1 MRTYDYLSPRT
12 VLEALEILENAN
24 KDTRIIAGG
33 TDIVLDIHKGRVKP
47 DSIVNINKL
56 QDLKYVKLEDG
67 LIKIGPVMTFSE
79 IEDDELLNKKAKVL
93 VMACRE
99 IGSTQIRN
107 LGTIGGNIVN
117 SSSAADSVAALITL
131 DASVVL
137 KSKNEERTMK
147 LIDFYN
153 NGKSVIRKDELL
165 TEIFFDEPNVN
176 TATAFTKLGRRK
188 ALAIVVMSMGAL
200 IEKDENNKCTKA
212 QFVLGA
218 VSRHPSRLY
227 EIENKIIGQEVNS
240 ENLCGLIDEM
250 ATTIYN
256 TIVEGSPGSLRRL
269 DSAKYKN
276 KSIRGI
282 AKTTFESILSDLE
295 IQ

>member
-12 VLEALEILENAN
+12 VLEALDILENEN
-24 KDTRIIAGG
+24 KDMRIIAGG

-200 IEKDENNKCTKA
+200 IEKDETNKCTKA

-276 KSIRGI
+276 KSIKGI

>member
-1 MRTYDYLSPRT
+1 MRTYDYFSPRT
-12 VLEALEILENAN
+12 VSEALDILENAN
-24 KDTRIIAGG
+24 KDTYIIAGG
-33 TDIVLDIHKGRVKP
+33 TDVVLDIHKGRIEP
-47 DSIVNINKL
+47 DKMLNINKL
-56 QDLKYVKLEDG
+56 QELKYVKCEDG

-79 IEDDELLNKKAKVL
+79 IEVDELLNKKAKVL

-107 LGTIGGNIVN
+107 LGTVGGNIVN

-147 LIDFYN
+147 LIDFYD
-153 NGKSVIRKDELL
+153 NGKSKIRKDELL

-200 IEKDENNKCTKA
+200 LEKNEANICTKA

-227 EIENKIIGQEVNS
+227 EIEKQIIGKEINRD
-240 ENLCGLIDEM
+240 NLYGLIDDM

-269 DSAKYKN
+269 NSAKYKN

-282 AKTTFESILSDLE
+282 AKTTFESILSDFE
-295 IQ
+295 IR

>member
-1 MRTYDYLSPRT
+1 MKMNDYYSPKT
-12 VLEALEILENAN
+12 VSEALDILED
-24 KDTRIIAGG
+24 KDKDIRVIAGG
-33 TDIVLDIHKGRVKP
+33 TDIVLDMHKGRVKP
-47 DSIVNINKL
+47 DGVVNINKI
-56 QDLKYVKLEDG
+56 QDLKYAKCEDG
-67 LIKIGPVMTFSE
+67 LIKVGPIMTFSE
-79 IEDDELLNKKAKVL
+79 IEGNELLNEKAKAL
-93 VMACRE
+93 VMACKE

-107 LGTIGGNIVN
+107 LGTVGGNIVN

-137 KSKNEERTMK
+137 KSKSGERTMK
-147 LIDFYN
+147 LIEFYD
-153 NGKSVIRKDELL
+153 NGKSKLKKDELL
-165 TEIFFDEPNVN
+165 VEIFFDEFNAN

-200 IEKDENNKCTKA
+200 IEKNDANICTKA

-227 EIENKIIGQEVNS
+227 EIEKQIIGQKVNRD
-240 ENLCGLIDEM
+240 NLYGLIDNM
-250 ATTIYN
+250 STTIYN
-256 TIVEGSPGSLRRL
+256 SIVEGSPGSLRRL
-269 DSAKYKN
+269 NSAKYKN

>member
-1 MRTYDYLSPRT
+1 MKTYDYFSPKT
-12 VLEALEILENAN
+12 VLEALDILENAN
-24 KDTRIIAGG
+24 NDTYIIAGG
-33 TDIVLDIHKGRVKP
+33 TDIVLDIHKGRIQP
-47 DSIVNINKL
+47 DKMVNINNLKE
-56 QDLKYVKLEDG
+56 LKYAKREDS

-79 IEDDELLNKKAKVL
+79 IESNELLNKKAKVL
-93 VMACRE
+93 VAACRE

-107 LGTIGGNIVN
+107 LGTVGGNIVN

-137 KSKNEERTMK
+137 KSNNKERTMK

-153 NGKSVIRKDELL
+153 NGKAKIRKDELL
-165 TEIFFDEPNVN
+165 VEIFFDEPNVN

-200 IEKDENNKCTKA
+200 LEKDEANICTKA

-218 VSRHPSRLY
+218 VSRYPSRLY
-227 EIENKIIGQEVNS
+227 EIENQIIGQEINRD
-240 ENLCGLIDEM
+240 NLYGLIDNM
-250 ATTIYN
+250 STTIYN

-269 DSAKYKN
+269 NSAKYKS